1 MRKLFACSIADVPPL
16 HLNSRNDMSRPYAT
30 RITASTRSQSFFCV
44 WLVPTVVF
52 PVPCGIFHFS
62 LISVKIA
69 LSISADR
76 ANGIID
82 LSLASFSPCV
92 PVLDPLGAAS

>member
-1 MRKLFACSIADVPPL
+1 MRKLLTCSVADVPPL
-16 HLNSRNDMSRPYAT
+16 HLNSRNDMSRPNAKG
-30 RITASTRSQSFFCV
+30 ITASPRAQSFFCV
-44 WLVPTVVF
+44 WFVPTVAL

-62 LISVKIA
+62 FISGKIAASISVDNC
-69 LSISADR
+69 S
-76 ANGIID
+76 GTID